1 MLKKLANFI
10 HNMVLRGAKEARI
23 MRSTRDNLKLFDDLA
38 RMATGALGSLGQVRQ
53 QVKALVKERVEQAME
68 EMDVVPRR
76 EFDRVEA
83 LAQRARMRQEELEKR
98 LATLE
103 KMMKTGKKPATGKTS
118 AKRKKK

>member
-1 MLKKLANFI
+1 
-10 HNMVLRGAKEARI
+10 

-98 LATLE
+98 LAALE
-103 KMMKTGKKPATGKTS
+103 KIMKTGKKSATGKTS